1 MTHDE
6 MYDVFL
12 YMMRHRIPNAKIV
25 YLDDGVSV
33 VFNWDQ
39 ERFERG
45 TGLIYNTYDKIMP
58 VLKALAKKQEALD
71 EYRNAISY

>member
-12 YMMRHRIPNAKIV
+12 YMMQHRIPNAKVI
-25 YLDDGVSV
+25 YIDGVVNV

-39 ERFERG
+39 NLFERG

-58 VLKALAKKQEALD
+58 VLEALAAKQAASEA
-71 EYRNAISY
+71 YQKAIHS